1 MGTMLR
7 KAWNW
12 LWESYYVRVARRAV
26 ADSLSFVGWN
36 LKALMYPALYS
47 LCVILIYWDT
57 AGRVAAQQEVSLTIL
72 GLKAAGLAFGVVLL
86 PNLVMAPIRME
97 RELKA
102 EAEKWHAKLKTQIRR
117 NEQLIEAAEAAAQ
130 LAPTTAH
137 PRESVKP
144 LSDEAKELLLEA
156 VKDPN
161 RRVLWVESKTSAD
174 IQTNGKSFGNRPDP
188 REQANW
194 EAALDDLCRRELIQD
209 LGKGTIF
216 KVMKAGYDMA
226 EALTKPDD

>member
-1 MGTMLR
+1 MGAMLR

-12 LWESYYVRVARRAV
+12 VWESYYVRVTRRAF
-26 ADSLSFVGWN
+26 ADSLSLVGWN

-47 LCVILIYWDT
+47 LCVILVYWDT

-130 LAPTTAH
+130 LAATTVHAG
-137 PRESVKP
+137 ESVKP

-156 VKDPN
+156 EKDKGGHVQ
-161 RRVLWVESKTSAD
+161 RRESLSG
-174 IQTNGKSFGNRPDP
+174 IRIVTNGREFGEPGNPKD
-188 REQANW
+188 QARW
-194 EAALDDLCRRELIQD
+194 IATVDELCRNELLQD

-216 KVMKAGYDMA
+216 RVTDAGYEMA
-226 EALTKPDD
+226 ETLTKPDD